1 MVATCSAFI
10 LYSIQKKS
18 KLLLNTNTNNK
29 NSNNE
34 EEEEKNY
41 SLNKKS
47 GGKEINGLL
56 IYLKAIIQIV
66 IAS

>member
-34 EEEEKNY
+34 EEEKNY
-41 SLNKKS
+41 SLKKKS
-47 GGKEINGLL
+47 WGKEINGLL

-66 IAS
+66 MAS